1 MGEYLPDNEMSKE
14 ILRSKLIKN
23 IVIGRNHLLGTLLY
37 YKVKNK
43 VSKNDILMFSKLLR
57 TGNVEEIKEL
67 DIYKFLEHEHK
78 SLFTDDTPLKEMDK
92 DLIENKGKSL

>member
-1 MGEYLPDNEMSKE
+1 MWINLNISFLF
-14 ILRSKLIKN
+14 ILVFYFI
-23 IVIGRNHLLGTLLY
+23 
-37 YKVKNK
+37 
-43 VSKNDILMFSKLLR
+43 F
-57 TGNVEEIKEL
+57 L